1 MQLSTNVG
9 ETFRSGTNGLV
20 QKGRKDFDVPPIIP
34 ERIISSKWG
43 SDNNFSNYSS
53 LNTPRVFHSRL
64 AGYYDPD
71 DPEEELLANLAGSS
85 LPGSVDPAAYRSF
98 LKLES
103 DIVTPSVDPGSSM
116 RKTDFDDSRYRSKRH
131 SEGYDSSGRRKPHR
145 AGERGMIQMIE
156 NFDASA
162 TVSGRDV
169 SKRDTD
175 RRDELFINII
185 EPGVYSVND
194 TTETVSNNFGIN
206 ESRSDNSI
214 SLIQP
219 PETDQEKMKRQ
230 SNRNAVDP
238 PSVEDVFDPR
248 NSSYG
253 PSYRRYFEPNSGEV
267 RYFYDD
273 INAVRVPNYITRNH
287 LDVFSFADTAGTQ
300 RQASVNGLGSVRQ
313 MAEDTWHTSQVKF
326 RTELQARLLRKVN
339 SQAWQRRIAPIR
351 TQ

>member
-1 MQLSTNVG
+1 
-9 ETFRSGTNGLV
+9 
-20 QKGRKDFDVPPIIP
+20 
-34 ERIISSKWG
+34 
-43 SDNNFSNYSS
+43 
-53 LNTPRVFHSRL
+53 L
-64 AGYYDPD
+64 AGFYDAD
-71 DPEEELLANLAGSS
+71 DPEEERLGNLAGSS
-85 LPGSVDPAAYRSF
+85 VSGSVDPAAYRSF

-103 DIVTPSVDPGSSM
+103 DILNSSVDPGSSL
-116 RKTDFDDSRYRSKRH
+116 RKTDFDDSRYRSKQD
-131 SEGYDSSGRRKPHR
+131 SEGYDTLITPDRNKKLRRTR
-145 AGERGMIQMIE
+145 ERGMVQMIE
-156 NFDASA
+156 NFDAPVKTDSERN
-162 TVSGRDV
+162 V
-169 SKRDTD
+169 D

-194 TTETVSNNFGIN
+194 TTESVITNFGIN
-206 ESRSDNSI
+206 ESRIDNSI
-214 SLIQP
+214 SLIHP

-230 SNRNAVDP
+230 SNRKAMDP

-273 INAVRVPNYITRNH
+273 INAARVPNYISRNH
-287 LDVFSFADTAGTQ
+287 LDIFSFADTTGPQ

-313 MAEDTWHTSQVKF
+313 MAEDTWHTSQVNF